1 MEFLPDIVPVLITAL
16 QDSTPAV
23 ARQSGTCGIDLF
35 RSTLVRI
42 AIQVSRHITEY
53 NHLINFFWYTCMQ
66 EKDEYVFWFR
76 CSSRNGNYVDNKKK
90 FILELK
96 F

>member
-1 MEFLPDIVPVLITAL
+1 MVSGVGLKHVEFLPDIVPVLITAL

-42 AIQVSRHITEY
+42 AIQVSRHLEEC
-53 NHLINFFWYTCMQ
+53 NRLIKFFVVYLYAR
-66 EKDEYVFWFR
+66 K
-76 CSSRNGNYVDNKKK
+76 
-90 FILELK
+90 
-96 F
+96 